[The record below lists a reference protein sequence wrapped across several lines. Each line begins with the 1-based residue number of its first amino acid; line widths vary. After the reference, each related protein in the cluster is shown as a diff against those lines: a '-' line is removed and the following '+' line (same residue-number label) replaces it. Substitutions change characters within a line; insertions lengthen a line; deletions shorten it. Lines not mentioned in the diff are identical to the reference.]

1 MSKIHEL
8 LRRLRM
14 LFHRRR
20 FQAELEEEMRLHLE
34 LRAQEHAENGLD
46 AQAARQIA
54 SRRFGNPTGIRE
66 KSYMTWGWGWLES
79 LMQDMRFALRQLWKT
94 PGFTITAILTLAL
107 GIGANAAIFT
117 LVNAVLLKDL
127 PVVDPHS
134 LVRLGDSDQCCV
146 SRGPEEDGNYS
157 VHSTD
162 TWRRFTQ
169 NNPEF
174 EELAA
179 MQAGGNP
186 A

>member
-1 MSKIHEL
+1 MSEAREL
-8 LRRLRM
+8 WRRLRM
-14 LFHRRR
+14 LFHRRQ

-46 AQAARQIA
+46 AEAARRTA
-54 SRRFGNPTGIRE
+54 YRRFGNPTLIGE

-79 LMQDMRFALRQLWKT
+79 LVQDVRFALRQLWKT

-127 PVVDPHS
+127 PVVDPQS

-146 SRGPEEDGNYS
+146 NRGPENDVNY
-157 VHSTD
+157 
-162 TWRRFTQ
+162 
-169 NNPEF
+169 
-174 EELAA
+174 
-179 MQAGGNP
+179 
-186 A
+186 